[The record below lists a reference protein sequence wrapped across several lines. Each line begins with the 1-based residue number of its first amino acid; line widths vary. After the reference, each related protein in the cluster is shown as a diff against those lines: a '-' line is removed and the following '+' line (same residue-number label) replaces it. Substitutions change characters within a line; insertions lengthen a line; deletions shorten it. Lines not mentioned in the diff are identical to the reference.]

1 MKHTPTE
8 CLNHSAP
15 GYLPKSNKNICLL
28 YTDMCENA
36 HGSFLHASPHWKQPR
51 CLSPGE
57 WLNKPWNILA
67 MEYYSTI
74 KTRQLLITTRGN
86 LQKSTP
92 RGQSQTPVRTSCT
105 NPSMRHSR
113 MAILT
118 EVRAAVVSGDKE

>member
-8 CLNHSAP
+8 HRNHSAL
-15 GYLPKSNKNICLL
+15 GYLPRSNENICL
-28 YTDMCENA
+28 YPDVCENA
-36 HGSFLHASPHWKQPR
+36 PGSFLHVSPHWKQPR

-57 WLNKPWNILA
+57 WLNKRRNILA

-74 KTRQLLITTRGN
+74 KTRQLLITTKVN

-92 RGQSQTPVRTSCT
+92 RGRSQTPARTSCT

-113 MAILT
+113 AAMLK
-118 EVRAAVVSGDKE
+118 EGRAAVVSGDKE